1 VTTICAMLII
11 NSEAEAYCESIS
23 DTESIL
29 LKEIRRD
36 THANVLHPR
45 MLSGHFQG
53 RFLAMLSGLIQP
65 RRILEIGTYTAYS
78 TICLAEGL
86 SEDGHIFS
94 IDVNEELEERIKQN
108 INKSGLAHKMTFLG
122 GNAAAIIP
130 TLDEEF
136 DLVFIDA
143 DKRNYDKYFD
153 LVIDKVKT
161 NGLIVS
167 DNVLW
172 DGKVFDESHR
182 DLTTLALRKYNLK
195 IKEDKRI
202 QKVLLPI
209 RDGLLMARKIS

>member
-1 VTTICAMLII
+1 
-11 NSEAEAYCESIS
+11 
-23 DTESIL
+23 
-29 LKEIRRD
+29 
-36 THANVLHPR
+36 

-53 RFLAMLSGLIQP
+53 RFLAMLSGLMKP

-86 SEDGHIFS
+86 LEDGHIFS
-94 IDVNEELEERIKQN
+94 IDVNEELEERIHLN
-108 INKSGLAHKMTFLG
+108 IQKSGLANKITFIR
-122 GNAAAIIP
+122 GNASAIIP
-130 TLDEEF
+130 SLDEKF

-143 DKRNYDKYFD
+143 DKRNYEKYFD
-153 LVIDKVKT
+153 LVIDKVKK

-172 DGKVFDESHR
+172 DGKVFNENHK
-182 DLTTLALRKYNLK
+182 DLTTLALRKYNQK

-202 QKVLLPI
+202 QTVLLPI